1 MENNKKQ
8 RKNLMFLALTNNL
21 IGTIILFENEDKS
34 IVEQEVKEVID
45 YDSQTR
51 VFTIEFTNGNIE
63 YIPDKT
69 RYLVKVKTKELHDI
83 IRKKPNRKKRRN
95 VKFKK

>member
-1 MENNKKQ
+1 MENKSEQ
-8 RKNLMFLALTNNL
+8 RKNLMFLALTGNL
-21 IGTIILFENEDKS
+21 IGTTVLFEDENNTILKQTVKS
-34 IVEQEVKEVID
+34 IID

-69 RYLVKVKTKELHDI
+69 RYLVIVATKEVHDKI
-83 IRKKPNRKKRRN
+83 KRKPNRKKRAN
-95 VKFKK
+95 VKFEE